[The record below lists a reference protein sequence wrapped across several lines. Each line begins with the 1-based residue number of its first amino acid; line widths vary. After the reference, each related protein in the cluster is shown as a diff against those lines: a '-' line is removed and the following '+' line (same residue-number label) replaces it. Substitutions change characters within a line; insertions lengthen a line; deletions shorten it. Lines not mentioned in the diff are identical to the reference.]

1 MGWPV
6 EPVAGEE
13 IEALAKEVI
22 AQPPEVVQRLKK
34 LLGE

>member
-22 AQPPEVVQRLKK
+22 ARVGQPIAVQ
-34 LLGE
+34 